1 MFSVDR
7 SKLVGYDILND
18 DFDEIFLTIHIVEK
32 EPEYELMENLFKH
45 SKLFNYQI
53 YELYTD
59 SNKFTYYAMQFDDM
73 KTHFDNFIKQT
84 NIISAYYDSNEI
96 SCVIIDDTFF
106 KQLYDLK
113 NSGSKATIIQ
123 LCLFPNDE
131 NILKK
136 CKSKIG
142 FYMVAKIS
150 IMLAN
155 KCIISPEHNI
165 TGYRIDNVFTI
176 ASFNEYV
183 PKICLEIDENNH
195 NDRDKNEETCR
206 EEFIKTFGYKIIRV
220 PIKRNADDME
230 INRLINKTCKDIEL
244 LIEDLIIEYSLN
256 ISESDFVNKV
266 ENELTIDKEFA
277 QMFARKNNSKFDHFK
292 YTHVEV
298 AKFLGYEISDNCK
311 HFTTMMKKELKPNI
325 DFIIV
330 EYDNKNPAGKRLVY
344 NTAGGRSKI
353 NTYYISR
360 IGFYILCMMA
370 NKPNAKLYR
379 RQFAEL
385 YEFSIN
391 YVNSLRKKVINNI
404 QPSDISENAVITRLN
419 NKVESIVK
427 NKSISKLEKHNIKL
441 KNDNEKLRATIKSL
455 TEEKNRFKSEAKFY
469 MEKCKN
475 THYKPNNGLNDIQL
489 KKSINEILKLEI
501 MLKNSLSTFYKLMT
515 N

>member
-1 MFSVDR
+1 MFNIDR
-7 SKLVGYDILND
+7 FRLVGYDILND
-18 DFDEIFLTIHIVEK
+18 DFDEIFLTIQTVEK
-32 EPEYELMENLFKH
+32 EPEYELIKNIFKH
-45 SKLFNYQI
+45 SKLFNYQL

-59 SNKFTYYAMQFDDM
+59 SNKFTYYAIQFDDM

-96 SCVIIDDTFF
+96 SCVIIDDIFF

-113 NSGSKATIIQ
+113 NSGSKATVIQ
-123 LCLFPNDE
+123 LCLFPNDK

-150 IMLAN
+150 IMLAS

-176 ASFNEYV
+176 SSFNEYI

-195 NDRDKNEETCR
+195 NDRDINEETCR
-206 EEFIKTFGYKIIRV
+206 EEFIRTFGYKIIRV
-220 PIKRNADDME
+220 SVKRNADDME
-230 INRLINKTCKDIEL
+230 INKLINKTCKDIEL

-277 QMFARKNNSKFDHFK
+277 MMFARKNNSEFDHFK
-292 YTHVEV
+292 YTHIEV
-298 AKFLGYEISDNCK
+298 AKFLGYENVENYK
-311 HFTTMMKKELKPNI
+311 HFINMMKKELKPNI
-325 DFIIV
+325 DFIIPKQDV
-330 EYDNKNPAGKRLVY
+330 IISTVNRRNDH
-344 NTAGGRSKI
+344 TSKPI
-353 NTYYISR
+353 KTKTIYYISR

-404 QPSDISENAVITRLN
+404 QPSDISENAITTRLN

-427 NKSISKLEKHNIKL
+427 NKSISKLETKCTKL
-441 KNDNEKLRATIKSL
+441 QNENEKLRLTIKSL
-455 TEEKNRFKSEAKFY
+455 TEKKNKFKSEATFY
-469 MEKCKN
+469 MKKCKN
-475 THYKPNNGLNDIQL
+475 IHYKPNNRLHDVQL

-501 MLKNSLSTFYKLMT
+501 ILKNSLSTFYKLMS

>member
-18 DFDEIFLTIHIVEK
+18 ESDEIFLEIYIVEK
-32 EPEYELMENLFKH
+32 EPEYELMKNMFKH
-45 SKLFNYQI
+45 SKLFNYRI
-53 YELYTD
+53 YELYSD

-84 NIISAYYDSNEI
+84 NIVSAYYDSNEI

-123 LCLFPNDE
+123 LCLFPDDE

-165 TGYRIDNVFTI
+165 TAYRIDNVFTI
-176 ASFNEYV
+176 SSFNEYV

-195 NDRDKNEETCR
+195 NDRDKGDETCR

-220 PIKRNADDME
+220 PVKRNADDSE

-277 QMFARKNNSKFDHFK
+277 MMFARKNNSEFDHFK

-298 AKFLGYEISDNCK
+298 AKFLGYENVENYK
-311 HFTTMMKKELKPNI
+311 HFITMMKRELKSNI
-325 DFIIV
+325 DYIIPNHDANISTV
-330 EYDNKNPAGKRLVY
+330 NRRNDH
-344 NTAGGRSKI
+344 TSKPI
-353 NTYYISR
+353 KTKTIYYISR

-379 RQFAEL
+379 RQFGEL

-404 QPSDISENAVITRLN
+404 QPSDISENAVTTRLN
-419 NKVESIVK
+419 NKVESVVK
-427 NKSISKLEKHNIKL
+427 NKSISKLEEHNIKL
-441 KNDNEKLRATIKSL
+441 KSENEKLLATIKSL
-455 TEEKNRFKSEAKFY
+455 TEEKNKFKLEAKFY

-475 THYKPNNGLNDIQL
+475 TYHKSNNRLYDIQL

-501 MLKNSLSTFYKLMT
+501 MLKNSLSTFYGLI
-515 N
+515 

>member
-1 MFSVDR
+1 MYHI
-7 SKLVGYDILND
+7 KLL
-18 DFDEIFLTIHIVEK
+18 LS
-32 EPEYELMENLFKH
+32 KH

-59 SNKFTYYAMQFDDM
+59 SNKFTYYAMQFDDI

-96 SCVIIDDTFF
+96 SCVIIDDIFF

-183 PKICLEIDENNH
+183 PKICLEIDEN
-195 NDRDKNEETCR
+195 EETCR

-220 PIKRNADDME
+220 PIKRNADDMK

-256 ISESDFVNKV
+256 ISKSDFVNKV

-277 QMFARKNNSKFDHFK
+277 MMFARKNNSEFDHFK

-298 AKFLGYEISDNCK
+298 AKFLGYENVENYK
-311 HFTTMMKKELKPNI
+311 HFINMMKKELKPNI
-325 DFIIV
+325 DFIIPKQDV
-330 EYDNKNPAGKRLVY
+330 IITTVNRRNDHA
-344 NTAGGRSKI
+344 SKPVKTKTI
-353 NTYYISR
+353 YYISR

-370 NKPNAKLYR
+370 NKPNAKL
-379 RQFAEL
+379 FL
-385 YEFSIN
+385 
-391 YVNSLRKKVINNI
+391 
-404 QPSDISENAVITRLN
+404 NAYQ
-419 NKVESIVK
+419 
-427 NKSISKLEKHNIKL
+427 KHGQI
-441 KNDNEKLRATIKSL
+441 
-455 TEEKNRFKSEAKFY
+455 
-469 MEKCKN
+469 
-475 THYKPNNGLNDIQL
+475 
-489 KKSINEILKLEI
+489 
-501 MLKNSLSTFYKLMT
+501 
-515 N
+515 